1 MSTIS
6 GTSAQS
12 ASQLTRS
19 AFKPPS
25 FASLDTNSDDSIT
38 LDELKL
44 NATKDA
50 SSAKANRRAEAL
62 FKAMDADGNGS
73 VTSSEK
79 DVFDTK
85 MADARQSMAFMTQ
98 QLAGPSNAD
107 IFAATDS
114 NGDGSVSI
122 AELGADDG
130 ASAISK
136 DSLQKLFDM
145 IDANGDGSI
154 TESESS
160 TFLDSVKSALQDAAN
175 TTGRQTAGGPPAGV
189 PPPGGPPP
197 GGGHHGGPPPASD
210 DYDDDDTTATA
221 TAAATSTTL
230 LATAQ
235 NAYKTSQQQT
245 LLEQLAAVFSA
256 AA

>member
-6 GTSAQS
+6 GIGAQS
-12 ASQLTRS
+12 ASQLTRA

-25 FASLDTNSDDSIT
+25 FASLDSNGADSLT

-44 NATKDA
+44 NAPKGASNAKDTG
-50 SSAKANRRAEAL
+50 RAEAL
-62 FKAMDADGNGS
+62 FSAMDGNGDGN
-73 VTSSEK
+73 VTSTEK
-79 DVFDTK
+79 DAFDAT
-85 MADARQSMAFMTQ
+85 MAGQRQSMAFMTQ
-98 QLAGPSNAD
+98 QLAGPTNAD
-107 IFAATDS
+107 IFAATDT

-130 ASAISK
+130 ASSISK
-136 DSLQKLFDM
+136 ESLQKLFDM
-145 IDANGDGSI
+145 IDGNGDGSI
-154 TESESS
+154 TEAESS
-160 TFLDSVKSALQDAAN
+160 SFLDQVKSALQDTASAA
-175 TTGRQTAGGPPAGV
+175 GRPPAGG

-197 GGGHHGGPPPASD
+197 GGPPPGGASSSTSD
-210 DYDDDDTTATA
+210 DNDEDDTTT
-221 TAAATSTTL
+221 TSTSL

-245 LLEQLAAVFSA
+245 LLEQLASVFSA